1 MTVSEQCEKKL
12 LAVKQEEKSGKIYD
26 SLALHSQKWP
36 VRQNSTQFQNLDLLN
51 AKKKKNTCKYM
62 YVSLDFV
69 PFFLNRKLF
78 L

>member
-51 AKKKKNTCKYM
+51 AKKKNKYM
-62 YVSLDFV
+62 QIHVRV
-69 PFFLNRKLF
+69 PRFCSIFSE
-78 L
+78 

>member
-51 AKKKKNTCKYM
+51 AKKK
-62 YVSLDFV
+62 
-69 PFFLNRKLF
+69 
-78 L
+78 